1 MVPVALLVVNDNES
15 GALAVAVSLPLPA
28 IYRVRRR
35 SGRGMAPKEQNSKPS
50 LRMTMAGW
58 EELVRHSDTRVKS
71 DYGRVEEAESLNTLI
86 RTAELCNGQM
96 SFAQLAAPA
105 AEVIAISR
113 LL

>member
-1 MVPVALLVVNDNES
+1 
-15 GALAVAVSLPLPA
+15 
-28 IYRVRRR
+28 
-35 SGRGMAPKEQNSKPS
+35 MAE
-50 LRMTMAGW
+50 W
-58 EELVRHSDTRVKS
+58 EELVRHSDARAKS
-71 DYGRVEEAESLNTLI
+71 DYGRIEEAESLNTLI

>member
-1 MVPVALLVVNDNES
+1 
-15 GALAVAVSLPLPA
+15 
-28 IYRVRRR
+28 
-35 SGRGMAPKEQNSKPS
+35 MAPKEQNSKPS

-105 AEVIAISR
+105 AEVIAISG
-113 LL
+113 LLWELAADRCPHGNDVAIKENPTVAVKRVSAAKF